1 MTATV
6 AQTRLRAVLL
16 TALAMVA
23 FAGNSLLCRMALYEA
38 SIDPASFTTIRF
50 LSGAIALSFIL
61 LSTGKLGTLRQSGGW
76 LSAAVLVFYAITFS
90 YAYVSLGAGT
100 GALILFGCV
109 QGTMIVVGLWR
120 GDRPGPIEWL
130 GWVIAFGGLVW
141 LMLPGIE
148 APPLT
153 GALLMA
159 AAGVGWGMYS
169 ILGQHESDPIASNAT
184 NFILSLPV
192 FCGTRHCY
200 LVRRIVDIAWCL
212 AGRDFGCAHIGYRL
226 HHLVRGTRLPDGD
239 ECRFG
244 PAIGARDC
252 GDRRSRSPGRTGNT
266 QACHFDGSRTRGHL
280 CCSGQTPS
288 LCLIY

>member
-1 MTATV
+1 MTGTV
-6 AQTRLRAVLL
+6 ANTRLHAILL

-23 FAGNSLLCRMALYEA
+23 FAGNSLLCRMALYDA

-50 LSGAIALSFIL
+50 LSGAVALSLIL

-76 LSAAVLVFYAITFS
+76 VSAAVLVFYAITFS

-130 GWVIAFGGLVW
+130 GWLIAFGGLAW

-153 GALLMA
+153 GAALMA
-159 AAGVGWGMYS
+159 AAGVGWGLYS
-169 ILGQHESDPIASNAT
+169 IRGQSESDPIASNAT
-184 NFILSLPV
+184 NFILSVPFFVALVLATWSDVSMTPRGVWLAVISGALTSGIGYIIWYAALDYLTAMNAALVQLSVPV
-192 FCGTRHCY
+192 IAAIGGVAFLAEPVTTRLTVSTALVLGGISIA
-200 LVRRIVDIAWCL
+200 LVRR
-212 AGRDFGCAHIGYRL
+212 L
-226 HHLVRGTRLPDGD
+226 HSTS
-239 ECRFG
+239 E
-244 PAIGARDC
+244 
-252 GDRRSRSPGRTGNT
+252 S
-266 QACHFDGSRTRGHL
+266 
-280 CCSGQTPS
+280 
-288 LCLIY
+288 